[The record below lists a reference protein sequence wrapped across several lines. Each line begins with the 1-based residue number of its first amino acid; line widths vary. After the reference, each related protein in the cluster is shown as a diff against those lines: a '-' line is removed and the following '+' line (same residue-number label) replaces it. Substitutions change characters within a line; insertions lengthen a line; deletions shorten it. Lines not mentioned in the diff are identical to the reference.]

1 MAILK
6 NIKETL
12 KLLPKGTFC
21 IPLSNKK
28 TPICKFKDFTPESV
42 QKKINSKIIAYGIRC
57 FKVVCVDCDLD
68 KDGLDIFEE
77 FREGTFKQQ
86 TGGGGFHYIYLIDDR
101 MKHWSAQTNIT
112 ESVFDIKIGPNSY
125 FVGNGSKSKKGLYKL
140 LLKMSPQIMPQKLFD
155 YINESMPIKKVKKVV
170 IKKSVPLV
178 SAPLV
183 VDNEVVDEIKTKDSE
198 YSTLKKLL
206 DLLPDKYFSDY
217 SKWRNIGWIIHF
229 ETKGQGLD
237 LFIEYSRKV
246 KEYEN
251 KPLSEF
257 KEFWL
262 DANTQNDRQ
271 LTIKTLYK
279 YLNDEGIEHYNWCN
293 ITNVDVAKRI
303 YKEIGYKFACRKC
316 DEKVNKKHIIYF
328 NGDLWTSGAYSNF
341 VYYLSETLRRKLS
354 AYVNRMKGEEETK
367 KFYREQI
374 IYLSSSNFHS
384 KTYEYFM
391 TILKRKNEIDA
402 PLNFLEETRDFIQF
416 KNGCLNLKTFE
427 FRKRTPE
434 DFISMTL
441 DYDFR
446 PYDEKIDSAITKD
459 IFRIFK
465 QIQTKEED
473 FEALMSWMG
482 YCLTGHTREQLFMY
496 WLGETACNGK
506 TTIQEILSKCFP
518 LYVQSISKDT
528 FASATSESSRNKSFS
543 KLVKNPLRMI
553 FLNDIEGKQD
563 RGLIKDFVD
572 GKAFEI
578 KLLYQEGRNYP
589 LHCKLTFTGNNGFEC
604 KTDQGLF
611 RRGRQMGFNS
621 QFVKPEKIEEIQE
634 KYPKLNVFPIDKK
647 LLDRFDDDDYKLN
660 MFFMIHKQA
669 FRWYKGVS
677 RFDTDKYHNNF
688 TEDLVDNDVFA
699 GVMEDGFEFCEYDDK
714 FMSKAEIIE
723 IVNQCPNLPKK
734 NWNEIRSK
742 LKSMGFVYNSQK
754 KKDGN
759 KGCFMNIHC
768 NMVSH
773 QGGGG
778 GGGSSYF

>member
-101 MKHWSAQTNIT
+101 MKDWSAQTNIT
-112 ESVFDIKIGPNSY
+112 ESVFDIKIGPNAY

-155 YINESMPIKKVKKVV
+155 YINESMPKKVKKVV
-170 IKKSVPLV
+170 VKKVKIKNE
-178 SAPLV
+178 V
-183 VDNEVVDEIKTKDSE
+183 VDVDEIKTKDSE
-198 YSTLKKLL
+198 YPTLKKLL

-341 VYYLSETLRRKLS
+341 VHYLSETLRRKLS

-367 KFYREQI
+367 KFYREQLL
-374 IYLSSSNFHS
+374 YLSSSNFHS

>member
-6 NIKETL
+6 NIKDTL
-12 KLLPKGTFC
+12 KILPEGTFC
-21 IPLSNKK
+21 IPLDKDK
-28 TPICKFKDFTPESV
+28 TPLRKFDE
-42 QKKINSKIIAYGIRC
+42 KKWGIKPSIVHSYLNTKTIAYGIRC

-77 FREGTFKQQ
+77 FREGTFKQK

-101 MKHWSAQTNIT
+101 MKDWSAQTNIT

-140 LLKMSPQIMPQKLFD
+140 LIKMPPQIMPQKLFD
-155 YINESMPIKKVKKVV
+155 YINKSMPPKKVKKVV
-170 IKKSVPLV
+170 VKKSVE
-178 SAPLV
+178 SAPL
-183 VDNEVVDEIKTKDSE
+183 DNEVVDEIKTKDNE
-198 YSTLKKLL
+198 YPTLKKLL
-206 DLLPDKYFSDY
+206 NLLPDKYFSDY
-217 SKWRNIGWIIHF
+217 TKWRNIGWIIHF

-246 KEYEN
+246 KGYEN

-271 LTIKTLYK
+271 LTMGSLYK
-279 YLNDEGIEHYNWCN
+279 YLDDEGIEYYNWCN

-316 DEKVNKKHIIYF
+316 DEKVSKKHIIYF

-354 AYVNRMKGEEETK
+354 AFVNRMKGEEETK

-374 IYLSSSNFHS
+374 LYLSSSNFHS

-402 PLNFLEETRDFIQF
+402 PLNFLEESRDFIQF
-416 KNGCLNLKTFE
+416 KNGCLNLKTCE

-446 PYDEKIDSAITKD
+446 PYDEKIDAPIRND
-459 IFRIFK
+459 IIRIFK
-465 QIQTKEED
+465 QIQTKIED
-473 FEALMSWMG
+473 FEALLSWMG
-482 YCLTGHTREQLFMY
+482 YCLTGQTREQLFMY

-621 QFVKPEKIEEIQE
+621 QFVKPEKIEEVQE

-660 MFFMIHKQA
+660 MFFMIHKEA
-669 FRWYKGVS
+669 FKWYKGIS
-677 RFDTDKYHNNF
+677 NFDTDKYHNNF
-688 TEDLVDNDVFA
+688 TEDLVDNDVFS
-699 GVMEDGFEFCEYDDK
+699 GVMEDGFEFSEYDDK

-734 NWNEIRSK
+734 KWNEIRSK

-778 GGGSSYF
+778 GSYF

>member
-101 MKHWSAQTNIT
+101 MKDWSAQTNIT
-112 ESVFDIKIGPNSY
+112 ESVFDIKIGPNAY

-155 YINESMPIKKVKKVV
+155 YINESMPKKVKKVV
-170 IKKSVPLV
+170 VKKVKIKNE
-178 SAPLV
+178 V
-183 VDNEVVDEIKTKDSE
+183 VDVDEIKTKDSE
-198 YSTLKKLL
+198 YPTLKKLL

-229 ETKGQGLD
+229 ETKGEGLD

-246 KEYEN
+246 KGYEN

-262 DANTQNDRQ
+262 DANTQNDKQ
-271 LTIKTLYK
+271 LTMGSLYK

-367 KFYREQI
+367 KFYREQLL
-374 IYLSSSNFHS
+374 YLSSSNFHS

>member
-246 KEYEN
+246 KGYEN

-262 DANTQNDRQ
+262 DANTQNDKQ

-341 VYYLSETLRRKLS
+341 VHYLSETLRRKLS

>member
-1 MAILK
+1 
-6 NIKETL
+6 
-12 KLLPKGTFC
+12 
-21 IPLSNKK
+21 
-28 TPICKFKDFTPESV
+28 
-42 QKKINSKIIAYGIRC
+42 
-57 FKVVCVDCDLD
+57 
-68 KDGLDIFEE
+68 
-77 FREGTFKQQ
+77 
-86 TGGGGFHYIYLIDDR
+86 
-101 MKHWSAQTNIT
+101 
-112 ESVFDIKIGPNSY
+112 
-125 FVGNGSKSKKGLYKL
+125 
-140 LLKMSPQIMPQKLFD
+140 MP
-155 YINESMPIKKVKKVV
+155 KKVKKVV
-170 IKKSVPLV
+170 VKKVKIKNE
-178 SAPLV
+178 V
-183 VDNEVVDEIKTKDSE
+183 VDVDEIKTKDSE
-198 YSTLKKLL
+198 YPTLKKLL

-229 ETKGQGLD
+229 ETKGEGLD

-246 KEYEN
+246 KGYEN

-262 DANTQNDRQ
+262 DANTQNDKQ
-271 LTIKTLYK
+271 LTMGSLYK

-341 VYYLSETLRRKLS
+341 VHYLSETLRRKLS

-367 KFYREQI
+367 KFYREQLL
-374 IYLSSSNFHS
+374 YLSSSNFHS

-669 FRWYKGVS
+669 FKWYKGVS